1 VFAELAQRTGNPR
14 FTQMVLTAASVGFTD
29 TGEMKASMPGNSQM
43 SDLVFMDIPILAK
56 AGKLT
61 ADRKYFDMAARH
73 LKFMQLLDLRPDGIY
88 RHSPLNEA
96 AWGRGNAFPA
106 LGLALTLSDYP
117 KDHPEF
123 NPMLVAFQRH
133 IAALARFQDSDG
145 LWHEVI
151 DEPGSYAEFTATAMI
166 GTAMLRGIRNGWLD
180 PSSYQPRVDR
190 AWHAILARAGAKGE
204 LMDVCESTNKQNTLA
219 DYLRREAILGRDTR
233 GGGMALLFSTE
244 LAGLQ

>member
-1 VFAELAQRTGNPR
+1 
-14 FTQMVLTAASVGFTD
+14 
-29 TGEMKASMPGNSQM
+29 
-43 SDLVFMDIPILAK
+43 
-56 AGKLT
+56 
-61 ADRKYFDMAARH
+61 MAARH
-73 LKFMQLLDLRPDGIY
+73 LTSMQQLDLRPDGIY

-117 KDHPEF
+117 KEHPEF
-123 NPMLVAFQRH
+123 NSMLLAFQRH
-133 IAALARFQDSDG
+133 IAALARFQDADG

-180 PSSYQPRVDR
+180 ASSYQPRVDR
-190 AWHAILARAGAKGE
+190 AWHAILARVGAKGE

-219 DYLRREAILGRDTR
+219 DYLHREAILGRDTR